1 MSDRLGLRA
10 ITMQQPFAA
19 AMAAGLG
26 LYTRRGKATS
36 FAAGG
41 EWVAVHCGQN
51 DEHLKNASLMKS
63 VRKEWPD
70 CPSDA
75 QLRSQ
80 QRCILGVVHMVQGDC
95 IAKEVSKADFF
106 LKSYEC
112 SKAAAWRA
120 DAARATSKPL
130 PYPKGNLQVWHL
142 TKGGFGDGGG
152 ADAESIMALAAAKG
166 GAAKKEAVKVEAAT
180 SGKKRSASVKVEE
193 EPEPKVQAKVKR
205 EAEAKVKREIADLG
219 PAETYRPTHRGAT
232 VTARVS
238 KGPKAPRKPLA

>member
-1 MSDRLGLRA
+1 
-10 ITMQQPFAA
+10 
-19 AMAAGLG
+19 
-26 LYTRRGKATS
+26 
-36 FAAGG
+36 
-41 EWVAVHCGQN
+41 
-51 DEHLKNASLMKS
+51 
-63 VRKEWPD
+63 
-70 CPSDA
+70 
-75 QLRSQ
+75 
-80 QRCILGVVHMVQGDC
+80 MVQGDC
-95 IAKEVSKADFF
+95 IAKEVSKVDFF

-120 DAARATSKPL
+120 DAASATTKPL

-152 ADAESIMALAAAKG
+152 ADAESIMALAKAKG

-205 EAEAKVKREIADLG
+205 EIADLG